1 MNRVN
6 SRNDFGHDDSNINL
20 SRLLLLLSLVAL
32 LLLLECSSDGRKC
45 LLQNLDVA
53 ALLQGDVHG
62 FQQDPNADNSHVT
75 ILSVEISRC
84 KDDFRYFRS
93 PEQHADGK

>member
-1 MNRVN
+1 MIIVV
-6 SRNDFGHDDSNINL
+6 
-20 SRLLLLLSLVAL
+20 VAL

-45 LLQNLDVA
+45 LLQNVDVA

-75 ILSVEISRC
+75 IFSVEISRC
-84 KDDFRYFRS
+84 MGDFRHFRS
-93 PEQHADGK
+93 PKQQADGCI